1 MINVVSSRQFFNTDS
16 YSDLL
21 RSRFQ
26 FMLLLFYDST
36 YNIDVKHEIAGAK
49 SSIKYVFYKK
59 FDE

>member
-36 YNIDVKHEIAGAK
+36 YVKHEIAGAK